1 MAVLTERQQTAEA
14 LAREIAR
21 MGAWCVSPMPLDNNA
36 KLRFQVMDS
45 DRDVVI
51 SKLASWD
58 WLPVPCSSFPRITHG
73 GWMAAQIY
81 EIDLPREQSPIP
93 DERSI
98 KGEIAERKKSEVELE
113 ALRKY
118 LGITK

>member
-1 MAVLTERQQTAEA
+1 MALLTERQQTAEA

-58 WLPVPCSSFPRITHG
+58 WLPVPCSILPRITHG
-73 GWMAAQIY
+73 GFMAAQIY

-93 DERSI
+93 DDRSI
-98 KGEIAERKKSEVELE
+98 KGEIAEQKKSGVELE

>member
-1 MAVLTERQQTAEA
+1 MVLSERQQTAEA

-21 MGAWCVSPMPLDNNA
+21 MGAWCVSPMPLDKNA

-58 WLPVPCSSFPRITHG
+58 WLPVPCSSLPRITHG
-73 GWMAAQIY
+73 GWMSAQIY

-93 DERSI
+93 DERVI
-98 KGEIAERKKSEVELE
+98 GEIAEQKKSAVELE

>member
-1 MAVLTERQQTAEA
+1 MALLTERQQTAEA

-36 KLRFQVMDS
+36 KLRFQVMDA

-73 GWMAAQIY
+73 GWMSAQIY
-81 EIDLPREQSPIP
+81 EIDLPRERQPVVDDRIH
-93 DERSI
+93 
-98 KGEIAERKKSEVELE
+98 GEIAEQKKSEVELE

>member
-1 MAVLTERQQTAEA
+1 MALLTERQQTAEA
-14 LAREIAR
+14 LAREITR
-21 MGAWCVSPMPLDNNA
+21 MGVWCVSSMPPDNNA